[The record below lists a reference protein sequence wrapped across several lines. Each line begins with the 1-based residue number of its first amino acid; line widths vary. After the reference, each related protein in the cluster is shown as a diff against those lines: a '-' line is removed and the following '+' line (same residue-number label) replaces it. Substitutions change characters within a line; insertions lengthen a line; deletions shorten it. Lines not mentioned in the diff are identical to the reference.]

1 MFQTSGS
8 TTSKLWIIQ
17 EGPSTSDEQS
27 GIPFSGPN
35 CRDIPDG
42 YKITLRPSRC
52 KDDRPYIQD
61 LHAAIREHKPYC
73 ILVFGNLLLK
83 ELTGNSGIDKYRG
96 SILQYAYLPLKV
108 VASRHPET
116 LFKPFYSDSQAPGY
130 YYKYLIRNDIQKAER
145 ESASPVVIPKERRI
159 TIAKTGKQLW
169 EFISRE
175 RPKKNKYPLCL
186 DIETLHTIPIC
197 LGFGYRPEHV
207 CVVPLLNISFSP
219 GWQEIP
225 EDELAYMWTLL
236 DREISSESA
245 EIVGQN
251 LRFDWQK
258 IRNIL
263 GFQPRNFGGDPM
275 YYASVLSPETPK
287 SLGFLTSV
295 WCNTPFWKDEGKD
308 YWKEAGFRRRPVDD
322 LFLYNG
328 KDVAGTLEL
337 VQVMDSALGE
347 FREFYETQVKPLFP
361 IYIDLECEGLDYD
374 FDAKAKLLLRY
385 KLLLFETTKEWVK
398 VCNGVYIS
406 PRSPKLKDFFFN
418 DLKFPVRDKLDEDT
432 IISLYANHAKTDRQ
446 RMACDLVIRL
456 RGILKTIDAYI
467 YSLPDWDDK
476 YRSQFNPVGT
486 ETGRSSSS
494 ILDPPTRIEFKHG
507 KTKKLHVGLAFQTI
521 PSHSEFGADLRRM
534 FIAPKGYVFLDCDLS
549 QAEARIV
556 ALLAND
562 QETLTL
568 FDTTDIHKLT
578 ATWLFPGYTLEQ
590 ITKEIRF
597 VGKTARHA
605 GNYGMGKRRLMI
617 ELQTNA
623 KKLGISLPGL
633 SEKMAGEIL
642 DRFHSATPKIRGVF
656 HKEVVLALE
665 RDQRYLFNAFG
676 RPRLFLDYWG
686 DKLFQSAYAQIP
698 QSTVKDKI
706 IDVLKKC
713 RETTELHR
721 CCIEAHDGLTFKVKE
736 NELESGA
743 RLLKSFMESPISFS
757 KCSIPRG
764 DLIIPC
770 EMKVGSS
777 LGELK
782 NYVAT

>member
-1 MFQTSGS
+1 MD
-8 TTSKLWIIQ
+8 LLIVQ
-17 EGPSTSDEQS
+17 ETNASQLDFPEGHVLVMDNPRELHQF
-27 GIPFSGPN
+27 IKENQPN
-35 CRDIPDG
+35 C
-42 YKITLRPSRC
+42 
-52 KDDRPYIQD
+52 
-61 LHAAIREHKPYC
+61 
-73 ILVFGNLLLK
+73 ILAFGNAVLK
-83 ELTGNSGIDKYRG
+83 ELVGVSGIDKYRG
-96 SILQYAYLPLKV
+96 SVLPYMNLPIKV
-108 VASRHPET
+108 VPTRHPQSVY
-116 LFKPFYSDSQAPGY
+116 KRVGSDSQAPGY
-130 YYKYLIRNDIQKAER
+130 YYKFLIRKDIEKAVA
-145 ESASPVVIPKERRI
+145 ESTSPFVAPLERRI

-169 EFISRE
+169 EFISSE
-175 RPKKNKYPLCL
+175 RPHKKKYPLCI

-197 LGFGYRPEHV
+197 LGFCYRPEHV
-207 CVVPLLNISFSP
+207 CVVPLLNLGFSP
-219 GWQEIP
+219 GWTTIP
-225 EDELAYMWTLL
+225 EGELVYMWTLL
-236 DREISSESA
+236 DKEISSENA

-258 IRNIL
+258 ICHIL

-287 SLGFLTSV
+287 NLGFLNSV
-295 WCNTPFWKDEGKD
+295 WGNTPYWKDEGKD
-308 YWKEAGFRRRPVDD
+308 YWKEAGFKRKSVND
-322 LFLYNG
+322 LFIYNG

-337 VQVMDSALGE
+337 VQKMDAALGP

-361 IYIDLECEGLDYD
+361 IYIDLENEGLDYD

-398 VCNGVYIS
+398 VCGGVYIS
-406 PRSPKLKDFFFN
+406 PRSPKLKDFFFGE
-418 DLKFPVRDKLDEDT
+418 LGFPERESLDEDT
-432 IISLYANHAKTDRQ
+432 IVALYANHAKTDRQ
-446 RMACDLVIRL
+446 RQACDLVIKL
-456 RGILKTIDAYI
+456 RGILKTLDAYI
-467 YSLPDWDDK
+467 SSLPDWDGK

-486 ETGRSSSS
+486 ETGRSSTS

-507 KTKKLHVGLAFQTI
+507 KKHLHVGLAFQTI

-534 FIAPKGYVFLDCDLS
+534 FVAPPGYLFLDCDLS

-556 ALLAND
+556 AHLADD
-562 QETLTL
+562 QETLKL

-578 ATWLFPGYTLEQ
+578 ATWLFPDYTYDQ

-642 DRFHSATPKIRGVF
+642 DRFHTATPKIRGVF
-656 HKEVVLALE
+656 HKEVIAALE
-665 RDQRYLFNAFG
+665 RDGRYLYNAYG

-706 IDVLKKC
+706 IEVLKKC
-713 RETTELHR
+713 RETSELR
-721 CCIEAHDGLTFKVKE
+721 RVCIEAHDGLTFKVKE
-736 NELESGA
+736 NEVESAG
-743 RLLKSFMESPISFS
+743 RLLKSFMESPTSFS

-764 DLIIPC
+764 NLVIPC
-770 EMKVGSS
+770 EMKCGPTLGS
-777 LGELK
+777 LK
-782 NYVAT
+782 NMTV